1 MQWMMGIDT
10 HKESFEI
17 GVVDHKVSEVD
28 FGSFTN
34 DRSGL
39 QEATAW
45 IQSHEGERIIGVE
58 CSGSYGAPIA
68 RALVAAGELVKEVP
82 PLLAHRERRKEP
94 SKGKS
99 DRVDAFAIARVVAR
113 GEGLSTPR
121 LGGIY
126 DDLKLLVDER
136 KSLVRTKTQLA
147 NQTHSDLVVAYPGY
161 QDKIPRIARKA
172 NVGEVRGLLRGD
184 RSIRASLIR
193 DRLAEIDRLILRI
206 AKIDKL
212 IEHKVIESGT
222 TLHEQPGI
230 SFVLA
235 ATILGES
242 GGSARLRSE
251 AAFAMLNGTA
261 PVPASSGKTQHHRLN
276 RRGNRRLNWA
286 VHTVAVVRLRMDD
299 RSKAYVSKKRAEG
312 KSNKDAM
319 RCLKRHISNDLYR
332 RMVSDE
338 LARQNGG

>member
-1 MQWMMGIDT
+1 MGIDT
-10 HKESFEI
+10 HKGSFDV
-17 GVVDHKVSEVD
+17 GVVDHKSSEVD
-28 FGSFTN
+28 FGRFTN
-34 DRSGL
+34 DQPGL
-39 QEATAW
+39 DEAKQW
-45 IQSHEGERIIGVE
+45 IQAHEGERIIGVE

-68 RALVAAGELVKEVP
+68 RTLVQAGEQVKEVP
-82 PLLAHRERRKEP
+82 PLLAHRERRREP

-121 LGGIY
+121 MGGIY

-136 KSLVRTKTQLA
+136 TSLVRAKTQLA
-147 NQTHSDLVVAYPGY
+147 NQTHSDLVVGYPGY

-172 NVGEVRGLLRGD
+172 NIGEVRQLLRAD
-184 RSIRASLIR
+184 RSMRASLIR
-193 DRLAEIDRLILRI
+193 DRLTDIERLLVRI

-212 IEHKVIESGT
+212 IELKVIESGT

-242 GGSARLRSE
+242 GGSVRLRSE

-261 PVPASSGKTQHHRLN
+261 PVPASSGKVQRHRLN

-299 RSKAYVSKKRAEG
+299 RSKAYLSKKRAEG

-332 RMVSDE
+332 RMLSDE
-338 LARQNGG
+338 KVLQNGG